1 MRSGKLHDRGTLV
14 VVVVV
19 EEEEE
24 EEGGGSG
31 ERRRR
36 VGPEK
41 GGIGIECVRV

>member
-1 MRSGKLHDRGTLV
+1 MRSGKVHDRGK

-24 EEGGGSG
+24 EGGSG

-41 GGIGIECVRV
+41 GGIGIECGRV

>member
-24 EEGGGSG
+24 EGGSG

>member
-1 MRSGKLHDRGTLV
+1 MRSGKLHDRGK

-19 EEEEE
+19 EEEE
-24 EEGGGSG
+24 GGSG

-41 GGIGIECVRV
+41 GGIGIECGRV